1 MLPLNKQRI
10 IKHLRVSVVTVV
22 TQVVTKS
29 NVDISSIYIPPVTT
43 VTTKN
48 NKCYKKNKK

>member
-29 NVDISSIYIPPVTT
+29 NVDVSSIYIPYVTT

-48 NKCYKKNKK
+48 NKSYKK